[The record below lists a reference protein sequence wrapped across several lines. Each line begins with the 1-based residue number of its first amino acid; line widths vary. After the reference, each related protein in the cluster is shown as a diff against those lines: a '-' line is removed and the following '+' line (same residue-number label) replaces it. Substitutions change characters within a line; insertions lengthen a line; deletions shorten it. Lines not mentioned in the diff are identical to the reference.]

1 MLLSIPQT
9 VFWGYLP
16 PKQATELL
24 ILINTKNNWRWPQK
38 SKCQQ
43 ITFQWHVF
51 QTPITGQS
59 TNHNYPFWCIHRTF
73 LIFGKLIGWAR
84 GWWMGEVGD
93 APCPR
98 PHLIVLHFDP
108 APLLHGRP
116 SPKSETHFA
125 NVSSLKICF
134 SPLPSSEYNIDLC
147 RNCLADL
154 GSTLVASDDVNIRG
168 RELPPFLFLS
178 PFFTTLWFCQMC
190 CCLAWSKV
198 KSFHYWLFFTTSC
211 LRCTMRFL
219 AECIKP

>member
-9 VFWGYLP
+9 VFCGYLT
-16 PKQATELL
+16 PKQATQLR
-24 ILINTKNNWRWPQK
+24 ILINTENNWRRPQK

-116 SPKSETHFA
+116 SPKFETHFA

-134 SPLPSSEYNIDLC
+134 SPLPSSKYNIDLC

-154 GSTLVASDDVNIRG
+154 GSTLVGKRWCKHSRPWVAPRSSFCLPFSPHSDFAKCAAVWPGARSSHFII
-168 RELPPFLFLS
+168 
-178 PFFTTLWFCQMC
+178 FFHHLVFDM
-190 CCLAWSKV
+190 
-198 KSFHYWLFFTTSC
+198 HN
-211 LRCTMRFL
+211 
-219 AECIKP
+219 